1 MFECKVEES
10 GDKKTLS
17 INGELKIQDAAELQ
31 KVLIESLENTEHLDL
46 NLENVT
52 GIDMSCLQLL
62 CSAHKTMS
70 SSDRRL
76 TLSSSYPEVVR
87 EAVNDSGYQQ
97 FKGCESDK
105 DETCL
110 WVECTDK

>member
-1 MFECKVEES
+1 MFDCKVEES
-10 GDKKTLS
+10 DDKKTLT

-62 CSAHKTMS
+62 CSAHRTMS
-70 SSDRRL
+70 SLDKRF
-76 TLSSSYPEVVR
+76 TLSSSYSEIVR

-105 DETCL
+105 DESCL
-110 WVECTDK
+110 WVECNNK

>member
-1 MFECKVEES
+1 MFDCKVEES

-46 NLENVT
+46 NLEEVT

-62 CSAHKTMS
+62 CSAHRTMS
-70 SSDRRL
+70 SSNKLL
-76 TLSSSYPEVVR
+76 TISSSYTEAVR
-87 EAVNDSGYQQ
+87 EAVNDAGYQQ
-97 FKGCESDK
+97 SKGCESDK
-105 DETCL
+105 DESCL

>member
-1 MFECKVEES
+1 MFDRKVEES
-10 GDKKTLS
+10 DDKKTLS

-31 KVLIESLENTEHLDL
+31 KVLIESLENTEHVDI

-62 CSAHKTMS
+62 CSAHRTMS
-70 SSDRRL
+70 SSNKRL
-76 TLSSSYPEVVR
+76 TLSSSYPDVIR

-97 FKGCESDK
+97 LKGCESDK

-110 WVECTDK
+110 WVERTDK